1 MTALSPDWFGALR
14 QQFPT
19 MQLGQRQKAASN
31 NNRHPREALLDLID
45 ASLTVLSDANATVD
59 RRGKQ
64 VQIDPCFTVTDG
76 IATVVL
82 TYSRTPVAMPDGS
95 TALKVS
101 EADLKA
107 VLVAL
112 RAAAAAGAFDAQ
124 LEAVKAQ
131 RVAALKAGI
140 AAKKAA

>member
-1 MTALSPDWFGALR
+1 
-14 QQFPT
+14 
-19 MQLGQRQKAASN
+19 
-31 NNRHPREALLDLID
+31 
-45 ASLTVLSDANATVD
+45 
-59 RRGKQ
+59 
-64 VQIDPCFTVTDG
+64 
-76 IATVVL
+76 
-82 TYSRTPVAMPDGS
+82 MPDGS